1 MKKLS
6 PSEKF
11 IAAIELQEFG
21 LQVKRTQIKRRN
33 PDATPEEIEQL
44 FQSWLQDRK
53 PVPEG
58 FRVVEWP
65 RK

>member
-11 IAAIELQEFG
+11 LAAIELQELG

-33 PDATPEEIEQL
+33 PDSTPEEIEQL

-58 FRVVEWP
+58 FRVVDWP